1 MMTRLRAFGLSL
13 LLMIAPTLG
22 FAASNLSKLAEL
34 AATVQPGTF
43 VELEIDGDIST
54 CQAMVPYPLPKRH
67 LDACDK
73 DVEGNP
79 KLASD
84 HPLGWCA
91 VPQTPWKEL
100 GNILEFTD
108 EALWDPVDGI
118 NGEIYIMG
126 TRRPYKRWDQGFSKY
141 SEETNSWTILDLPPF
156 GVGAHGYDNAALDAE
171 RREYYWS
178 RVGAARKVWQMD
190 LDTGTWKKLPEAP
203 IQAGQFSAI
212 EFFPELDKLV
222 FFDGLGGTEYS
233 LYDPAPLPNGNK
245 WSTPTPLHGPLA
257 AIQAPFGAIS
267 HFSEYNPNYGVMFF
281 GGGYNW
287 GDKTPEINES
297 RRFYMLD
304 RDQVVTRLQDAPVRL
319 GQHGA
324 GPLQTIDPNS
334 GNLVV
339 FQGENDDGTCPR
351 IPMPIWEYDLEEGVW
366 NQTGVH
372 NISDLY
378 CGMDS
383 VVVPL
388 YKYGVNFIVSVRNNS
403 NCRVH
408 LYRHSPMVSTP
419 PSVTT
424 QPTSQSIEEGS
435 AVTFRVIASGG
446 ALKYQW
452 YRNGELIAGATS
464 VSLTIESVTV
474 ADDGAEYHS
483 KITNNL
489 GDAIS
494 DVATLT
500 VVMDD
505 TQPALESASAASATS
520 VNLLFSE
527 AVEQSSAEN
536 SANYALNLGINV
548 TAASLNAD
556 KRTVSLTVSPLTED
570 TTYEVSVSNVQDRAQ
585 TPNTINPSSK
595 TFTYR
600 TIYTFDGVN
609 PTDDWT
615 PLNPGNWE
623 VKTDEGDMSYYIKSS
638 SSPGNSL
645 LGEYSLLPGRYGDFT
660 LTAQARL
667 DANGANADYAIV
679 FGFQNAD
686 DYYYALFNN
695 NQAFIEL
702 FKVSKGTRTA
712 LELVKPVDT
721 DWLNDNAYHAIKVS
735 REGSEIKVYF
745 DDNLIMHA
753 SDSTFGV
760 GQVGIGSFND
770 SAYFDDVQVVGQVT
784 TAPDDTTPPVILLTG
799 SSVITIAEGTAYNDL
814 GATATD
820 NKDDNNPLT
829 QNINVVNPVD
839 PNSPATYTVTYNVSD
854 AAGNA
859 AIEVTRTVIVTAA
872 VVIED
877 NEAPVIALTGNSEIT
892 IAEGSA
898 YNDLGA
904 TATDNKDD
912 DSLLT
917 QNINVVNPVDPNS
930 PATYTVTYN
939 VSDAAGNAAI
949 EVTRTVI
956 VTAAVV
962 IDDNEAP
969 VIALTGNSEITI
981 AEGTV
986 YNDLGATAT
995 DNKDEDTPLTQ
1006 NINVVN
1012 PVDPNS
1018 PATYTV
1024 TYNVSDAAGNAAI
1037 EVTRTVIVTAAV
1049 ANNPDESSG
1058 GGALNLS
1065 FVALALL
1072 LIGVRGRRR
1081 MASITSTQ
1089 L

>member
-1 MMTRLRAFGLSL
+1 MLLVNLFLAGSVTTVSAHEKHPNILINAAEIATIKSKISITENNGVITVTGEEPWRGAAEKMMKQAKAALDLDDMSVTKGGKNFCGANNIFCTERFYGADSDRYDWEKGAKPIGIGVRDLGMAYAFTGKAVYADKLIQLVRVWALNPETAMQPKFGNNQALMDIFGTMSGLIYGVDLAWNYPGWDKADKAAFKSWVLAFG
-13 LLMIAPTLG
+13 
-22 FAASNLSKLAEL
+22 NN
-34 AATVQPGTF
+34 TVYAFG
-43 VELEIDGDIST
+43 
-54 CQAMVPYPLPKRH
+54 QA
-67 LDACDK
+67 
-73 DVEGNP
+73 
-79 KLASD
+79 
-84 HPLGWCA
+84 
-91 VPQTPWKEL
+91 
-100 GNILEFTD
+100 
-108 EALWDPVDGI
+108 
-118 NGEIYIMG
+118 
-126 TRRPYKRWDQGFSKY
+126 
-141 SEETNSWTILDLPPF
+141 ETNSAPNNFENWRNAFLSITGAFVGDKRLLDIAYRNYKTAIDNQIHWSGRMGQESGRDNGWAGLGYSVYAAHAMVLTAEVARHQGKDLYNYLGEDAGGNPVGLKTVFDFLVPYVINPASWEWSF
-156 GVGAHGYDNAALDAE
+156 NKDYPLNQNFNANSGVGIYELAY
-171 RREYYWS
+171 S
-178 RVGAARKVWQMD
+178 VWGEQQY
-190 LDTGTWKKLPEAP
+190 LN
-203 IQAGQFSAI
+203 
-212 EFFPELDKLV
+212 V
-222 FFDGLGGTEYS
+222 V
-233 LYDPAPLPNGNK
+233 NK
-245 WSTPTPLHGPLA
+245 WGRPLGMNMWAL
-257 AIQAPFGAIS
+257 G
-267 HFSEYNPNYGVMFF
+267 
-281 GGGYNW
+281 
-287 GDKTPEINES
+287 
-297 RRFYMLD
+297 
-304 RDQVVTRLQDAPVRL
+304 VVTLTHANRDLSFDPVAASIL
-319 GQHGA
+319 THPESITVTEGEGA
-324 GPLQTIDPNS
+324 T
-334 GNLVV
+334 
-339 FQGENDDGTCPR
+339 F
-351 IPMPIWEYDLEEGVW
+351 
-366 NQTGVH
+366 
-372 NISDLY
+372 
-378 CGMDS
+378 S
-383 VVVPL
+383 VVAA
-388 YKYGVNFIVSVRNNS
+388 
-403 NCRVH
+403 
-408 LYRHSPMVSTP
+408 
-419 PSVTT
+419 
-424 QPTSQSIEEGS
+424 GS
-435 AVTFRVIASGG
+435 GTLA
-446 ALKYQW
+446 YQW
-452 YRNGELIAGATS
+452 YFNGGVIEGANNASYTLTG
-464 VSLTIESVTV
+464 VSTADIGTYGCTV
-474 ADDGAEYHS
+474 
-483 KITNNL
+483 TNNL
-489 GDAIS
+489 GS
-494 DVATLT
+494 DSCVGATLEVLEDAVAPT
-500 VVMDD
+500 LVS
-505 TQPALESASAASATS
+505 ALATS
-520 VNLLFSE
+520 AMRVNLLFSE
-527 AVEQSSAEN
+527 TVSTASAET

-623 VKTDEGDMSYYIKSS
+623 VKTDEGDMSYYITSS

-784 TAPDDTTPPVILLTG
+784 TAPDDSTPPVILLTG

-814 GATATD
+814 GATATY
-820 NKDDNNPLT
+820 NKDDNDPLT

-1081 MASITSTQ
+1081 TASVTSTQ
-1089 L
+1089 V